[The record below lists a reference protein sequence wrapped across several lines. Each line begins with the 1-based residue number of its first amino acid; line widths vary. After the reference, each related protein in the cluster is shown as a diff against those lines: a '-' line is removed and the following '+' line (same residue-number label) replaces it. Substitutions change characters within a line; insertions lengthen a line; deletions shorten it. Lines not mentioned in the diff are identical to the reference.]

1 MNFQNSQLFT
11 RPGRFMKLDSYCNA
25 GIIKSANL
33 ETDGLARHNT
43 IIKKYN
49 QSSKIVRIPKKVLKE
64 FKQTLVFLIHQK
76 LSNNFNHMG
85 HQSFHVLCS
94 KSLFFEIFRGHIHYS
109 KANGRKF
116 YKQNQQTYIV
126 IREEFQSLNK
136 SNTLMVE
143 KSEMDID
150 LLLQLVVK
158 KSQKQHRKPKFT
170 YSEVLVE

>member
-1 MNFQNSQLFT
+1 MMVLTSNYTLTLPPTLISSNNQNIIFCFLCGQHFKT
-11 RPGRFMKLDSYCNA
+11 PG
-25 GIIKSANL
+25 
-33 ETDGLARHNT
+33 GLARHNT

-109 KANGRKF
+109 KANV
-116 YKQNQQTYIV
+116 YKCIFRGQNMYQTLAQV
-126 IREEFQSLNK
+126 FD
-136 SNTLMVE
+136 SNE
-143 KSEMDID
+143 
-150 LLLQLVVK
+150 
-158 KSQKQHRKPKFT
+158 
-170 YSEVLVE
+170 